1 MLEGLPREGVLP
13 KLAAYDNAEVPI
25 DQRARAWLEV
35 NCAHCHRLDG
45 PARNSGLQLLAD
57 VTNPATYG
65 VGKAPVAAGKGTG
78 GRLFSIVP
86 GKPDESILQFRIEST
101 EPGVMMPEM
110 GRKLQHE
117 EGVKLVREWISAMK

>member
-1 MLEGLPREGVLP
+1 MAGLPRPDVVPTLI
-13 KLAAYDNAEVPI
+13 AYDDKQAPV
-25 DQRARAWLEV
+25 DRRARAWLEV
-35 NCAHCHRLDG
+35 NCAHCHRSDG
-45 PARNSGLQLLAD
+45 PARNSGLHLLAD
-57 VTNPATYG
+57 IANPAEFG

-86 GKPDESILQFRIEST
+86 GKPDESILQFRIESV
-101 EPGVMMPEM
+101 EPGIMMPEM